1 MAGCSQHDGSSST
14 AASSTTAGVCS
25 SVGELRASVAEL
37 RDVPV
42 VQEGVSALQSA
53 FASVRP
59 DVAQVV
65 QDAQSQYAAQ
75 TEGPT
80 ADVAAVQTAVGQAE
94 ASPTRATLDAVVGSI
109 GALADDWPR
118 SPMTSPR
125 PADQRGT
132 TWRIPAAMSTAC
144 DRGPGPR
151 GLREEFSP
159 QWTPGYRP
167 SVPGDARSGSVPDG
181 RDDTS
186 EVDCGR

>member
-1 MAGCSQHDGSSST
+1 MQRVLAARLLALLAGGTTAGCSQHDGTSST

-37 RDVPV
+37 RDAPL

-94 ASPTRATLDAVVGSI
+94 ASPPRATLDAVVGSI
-109 GALADDWPR
+109 GALADDVAAL
-118 SPMTSPR
+118 
-125 PADQRGT
+125 ADDVS
-132 TWRIPAAMSTAC
+132 STC
-144 DRGPGPR
+144 
-151 GLREEFSP
+151 
-159 QWTPGYRP
+159 
-167 SVPGDARSGSVPDG
+167 
-181 RDDTS
+181 
-186 EVDCGR
+186 